1 MSRLRPVVAAA
12 VLAAAASFPLAGT
25 AFAQDLNCDD
35 FATQEEAQ
43 AEYERDTSDPHNLDG
58 DNDGTACES
67 LPSGG
72 STGGDDNTGGDNT
85 GNDNTGGD
93 NTGGDNTGGDNTG
106 NEGQD
111 DLNCSDF
118 ATHEQAQAEYERDTS
133 DPHNLDGDNDGIAC
147 EELISQGSGA
157 DDTSSDDS
165 NSGTNTDSDSQV
177 QEVPEGAVDTGDGS
191 TSDDGGI
198 GYLLGGLALA
208 TAGGVAVA
216 ARRGL
221 SQDR

>member
-58 DNDGTACES
+58 DNDG
-67 LPSGG
+67 
-72 STGGDDNTGGDNT
+72 
-85 GNDNTGGD
+85 
-93 NTGGDNTGGDNTG
+93 
-106 NEGQD
+106 
-111 DLNCSDF
+111 
-118 ATHEQAQAEYERDTS
+118 
-133 DPHNLDGDNDGIAC
+133 IAC
-147 EELISQGSGA
+147 EELISEGSGTGNSGG
-157 DDTSSDDS
+157 DDSSGDDS
-165 NSGTNTDSDSQV
+165 NSGTKTDSDSQV
-177 QEVPEGAVDTGDGS
+177 EEVPEGAVDTGDGS

-221 SQDR
+221 SQGR